1 MVIVPV
7 SAACPSRFAS
17 AVLIDPAHPAR
28 ASVEAF
34 IARVY
39 RQRYGAVLRGFLP
52 HLLAYHDADG
62 TLRAALGLRC
72 ASEGDLFV
80 EQYLERPA
88 ELAIA
93 ARVPRPVARTQLVE
107 VGNFAADQP
116 GDARAMIQALTA
128 TLHAAGLR
136 WVLFV
141 ATRQL
146 RNTFDR
152 LHLATVDLGEARGER
167 LRGDPSDWGGYYA
180 AQPRLMFGDIA
191 AGHAFLQRDAAPRQ
205 DAAAP
210 FQAGMFGICMAGA
223 P

>member
-1 MVIVPV
+1 MAIVPLSVV
-7 SAACPSRFAS
+7 SPSRFVRA
-17 AVLIDPAHPAR
+17 ALIGPEHPER
-28 ASVEAF
+28 AAVEAF

-52 HLLAYHDADG
+52 HLLAYRDADDIV
-62 TLRAALGLRC
+62 RAAVGLRC

-80 EQYLERPA
+80 EQYLERSA
-88 ELAIA
+88 ELEIA

-167 LRGDPSDWGGYYA
+167 LRGDPTDWGDYYA

-191 AGHAFLQRDAAPRQ
+191 AGHAFLQRDSASRQ
-205 DAAAP
+205 DLASPFHVGMFGGCMAAAP
-210 FQAGMFGICMAGA
+210 
-223 P
+223 